1 MRNTHFCRAEFLDE
15 VNSRVA
21 SFAPRRSTRFRLS
34 VWHKK
39 KRGRGKEK
47 RRRRKR
53 EEKKRGGKFR
63 VAACTVQINITAITV
78 FHFREFL
85 SPVLFIYAGN
95 SSDDNHV
102 SSRECERSK
111 EKKEKRKKKEMIF
124 TFGGSLAVFN
134 LGFGFS
140 GFGVCIREKGRGRER
155 VDGPLRE
162 SNKKRARVKLR
173 GGRAKLIWTESL
185 IKWRRITP
193 SIVTQR
199 DHAPC
204 KIISSSSSFFPPF
217 SSSVCLRL
225 RGG

>member
-1 MRNTHFCRAEFLDE
+1 MRRGA
-15 VNSRVA
+15 
-21 SFAPRRSTRFRLS
+21 RLVS
-34 VWHKK
+34 DSLFGIKRKGGGGKKKEEEERERK
-39 KRGRGKEK
+39 KRG
-47 RRRRKR
+47 
-53 EEKKRGGKFR
+53 GGKFR

-217 SSSVCLRL
+217 SSSVCLRWL
-225 RGG
+225 ISREKRNFPNFIFKCAVST

>member
-1 MRNTHFCRAEFLDE
+1 M
-15 VNSRVA
+15 
-21 SFAPRRSTRFRLS
+21 
-34 VWHKK
+34 
-39 KRGRGKEK
+39 
-47 RRRRKR
+47 
-53 EEKKRGGKFR
+53 
-63 VAACTVQINITAITV
+63 QINITAITV

-185 IKWRRITP
+185 IKRRRITP